1 MLESDRRG
9 IWRYGQLQ
17 RETQGIGLVLV
28 RVRDGGSSPQE
39 MSYAPIDR
47 LSAWPEPLIGWV
59 RRLTIE
65 KGGGLCID
73 LNHGQEWRFLFMTP
87 DLATID
93 VFETFLQQIE
103 ERTNH
108 EQRKPKLRKRA
119 R

>member
-1 MLESDRRG
+1 MLESDRRE

-28 RVRDGGSSPQE
+28 KVREWGSSPQE
-39 MSYAPIDR
+39 MSYAPITR

-59 RRLTIE
+59 RGLTTG

-73 LNHGQEWRFLFMTP
+73 LNRGQDWRFLFMAP
-87 DLATID
+87 DLSTVD
-93 VFETFLQQIE
+93 VIETFLQQVE
-103 ERTNH
+103 ERMNH
-108 EQRKPKLRKRA
+108 EQRKTKSRKRA